1 MSEERG
7 KKLLKVVEALMPL
20 LQDGTVKMLDV
31 GPGSVHVGLS
41 RTVFYVREEPVDF
54 KQAVKRVLAE
64 LEMERHDR
72 ELRKRLMEPRQEEAG
87 SEGR

>member
-31 GPGSVHVGLS
+31 GPGSVHIGLT
-41 RTVFYVREEPVDF
+41 RTVFYVREEPANF
-54 KQAVKRVLAE
+54 EQAVKRIIREVE
-64 LEMERHDR
+64 LERHEKQLLK
-72 ELRKRLMEPRQEEAG
+72 ELG
-87 SEGR
+87 GTVG